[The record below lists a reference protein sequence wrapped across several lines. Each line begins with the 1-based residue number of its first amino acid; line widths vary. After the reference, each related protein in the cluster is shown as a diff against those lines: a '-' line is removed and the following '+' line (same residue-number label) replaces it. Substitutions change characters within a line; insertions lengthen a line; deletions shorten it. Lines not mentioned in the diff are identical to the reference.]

1 MVAGAASRNHI
12 HSMVRTPN
20 GNGNGNGYGYGYGF
34 DLLIEHPASHPH
46 D

>member
-1 MVAGAASRNHI
+1 
-12 HSMVRTPN
+12 MVRTPN
-20 GNGNGNGYGYGYGF
+20 GNGYGYGF